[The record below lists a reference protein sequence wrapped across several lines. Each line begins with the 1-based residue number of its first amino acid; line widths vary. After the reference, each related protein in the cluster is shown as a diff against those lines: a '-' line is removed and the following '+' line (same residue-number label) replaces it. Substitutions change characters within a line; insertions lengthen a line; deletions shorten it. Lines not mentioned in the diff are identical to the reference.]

1 MAAPLTERF
10 EQLTLE
16 VSEDGTTW
24 TKLCGLVGVTV
35 NRSTSFETSE
45 VPADCDDES
54 LPLAVE
60 RAARSQ
66 EVTVSADG
74 VWAAQSHE
82 TMMDWWYSGATKQAR
97 IGNQAALAGDTQYEM
112 GPAFLSSLGQSRTK
126 GQKVTANIEIAFD
139 GTPTRVAR
147 PGP

>member
-1 MAAPLTERF
+1 MAAPITEKF

-35 NRSTSFETSE
+35 SRSTSFDTSE

-54 LPLAVE
+54 LPLTVE

-66 EVTVSADG
+66 EVSVSADG
-74 VWAAQSHE
+74 AWAAQSHE
-82 TMMDWWYSGATKQAR
+82 TMTDWWYSGATKQVR
-97 IGNQAALAGDTQYEM
+97 IGNQAALVGDTQYEM
-112 GPAFLSSLGQSRTK
+112 GPAFLTSLGQSRQK
-126 GQKVTANIEIAFD
+126 GQKVTASLEIAFD
-139 GTPTRVAR
+139 GTPTRVMR